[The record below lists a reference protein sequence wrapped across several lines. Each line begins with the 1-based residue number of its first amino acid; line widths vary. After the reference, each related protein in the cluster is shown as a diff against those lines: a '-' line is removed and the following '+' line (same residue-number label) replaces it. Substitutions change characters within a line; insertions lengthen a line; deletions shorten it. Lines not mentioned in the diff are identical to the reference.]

1 MRPLHA
7 NLLRWNCLPIGRAIR
22 RAFAFTATAGL
33 LLSLP
38 LAAADNRTQLKPGID
53 RYTPDQDV
61 LIGKQAQVEVERQL
75 PVLHD
80 KRLDAYL
87 NALGERLAAHAPG
100 PKFKYEFH
108 CINLREI
115 NAFALP
121 GGIVYVYRGTIEAVD
136 DEAQLAGVLAHEI
149 SHAALRHGTNQ
160 ATKRQ
165 IWTALGGVGGAVAG
179 GSLAGIATQIGGGL
193 AVDSVLLKYSRAAE
207 TQADILGTQI
217 LYDSGYDPRAMA
229 QFFEQLET
237 ENEGKHSVQFFADHP
252 IPEHRLDRV
261 DEEVDKLGGPPANF
275 VADSQAFRDI
285 RRYVLSLPPP
295 PERKASE
302 KAAMSESRDP
312 AAPTLSSGSHGPATA
327 APARRRPRLQ
337 RAPAKPPAPSSQV
350 REYTGDIFRL
360 KYPDNWQQSGAGN
373 SASFTPPDAI
383 VPDNGGSANAAYGV
397 TVNVFPMQ
405 DGESPAEATK
415 RLVAEFA
422 GVEREATGYRCRA
435 ANARGW
441 RKRFERAF
449 NRRIATWR
457 GGDRLASC
465 GDAPARIALLPLYC
479 SIERLRRLQSHV
491 SGIDGFGAAEPLG
504 CGTQSSTEFPHHAKR
519 LTQERLSSP
528 IPAWGPR

>member
-1 MRPLHA
+1 MRPLRA
-7 NLLRWNCLPIGRAIR
+7 NRSRWNCLPIERALH
-22 RAFAFTATAGL
+22 RALTVAAIAGL

-61 LIGKQAQVEVERQL
+61 LIGKQVQVEVERQL

-80 KRLDAYL
+80 KRLEAYL
-87 NALGERLAAHAPG
+87 NGLGGRLAAHAPG

-275 VADSQAFRDI
+275 VANSQAFRDI

-312 AAPTLSSGSHGPATA
+312 AAPTLSSNSHGGTSSTPAGVA
-327 APARRRPRLQ
+327 PSAPAGV
-337 RAPAKPPAPSSQV
+337 ASKPPAPSVEV
-350 REYTGDIFRL
+350 REYAGDVFRL

-373 SASFTPPDAI
+373 SASFTPPGAV
-383 VPDNGGSANAAYGV
+383 VPDNGGNGNAAYGV
-397 TVNVFPMQ
+397 TVNVFAMQ
-405 DGESPAEATK
+405 DGESLADATN
-415 RLVAEFA
+415 RLVASLQASNAKLQPA
-422 GVEREATGYRCRA
+422 GSSQPMHVDGESALSVRLTSESP
-435 ANARGW
+435 
-441 RKRFERAF
+441 
-449 NRRIATWR
+449 R
-457 GGDRLASC
+457 GGAETDWLVTVMRPQGLLYFLCIAPSSDFDDYNPTFQELMASVRLN
-465 GDAPARIALLPLYC
+465 R
-479 SIERLRRLQSHV
+479 
-491 SGIDGFGAAEPLG
+491 
-504 CGTQSSTEFPHHAKR
+504 
-519 LTQERLSSP
+519 
-528 IPAWGPR
+528 